1 MKESKQTRYINRVI
15 RNYKYKYNAYEN
27 KCPQVFESWVRE
39 YLKRIKGIR
48 LNELYVITNMVVM
61 KVPNC
66 SYGQDCYYYYSGE
79 SNKLIVSFSNNEVY
93 KISLKNFKKFCRNN
107 FE

>member
-1 MKESKQTRYINRVI
+1 MKKSKQTHYINRVI
-15 RNYKYKYNAYEN
+15 RNYTYKYNAYEN

-39 YLKRIKGIR
+39 YLKRIKGVR
-48 LNELYVITNMVVM
+48 LHELYVITNMVVI
-61 KVPNC
+61 KVPIC
-66 SYGQDCYYYYSGE
+66 SYCQGNYYYCGE

-107 FE
+107 FG

>member
-1 MKESKQTRYINRVI
+1 MKESKQTHYINRVI
-15 RNYKYKYNAYEN
+15 RNYTYKYNAYEN

-48 LNELYVITNMVVM
+48 LNGLYVITNMVVM
-61 KVPNC
+61 KVPIC
-66 SYGQDCYYYYSGE
+66 SYCQWNHYYCGE

-93 KISLKNFKKFCRNN
+93 KISLRNFKKFCRNN
-107 FE
+107 FG